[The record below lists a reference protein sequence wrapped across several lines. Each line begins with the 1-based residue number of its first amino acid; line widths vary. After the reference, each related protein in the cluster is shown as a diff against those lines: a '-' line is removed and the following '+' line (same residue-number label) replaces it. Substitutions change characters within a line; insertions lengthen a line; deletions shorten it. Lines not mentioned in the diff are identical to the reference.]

1 MDKEQLILIVDDEM
15 DICDMLVLM
24 LEYHGYKATAAPDQ
38 ETALHILS
46 STPVAL
52 IIMDVL
58 LSGSKGTD
66 LCLQLKQDP
75 ATSSIPVLMFSALSQ
90 SKHDCMAAGAD
101 DFIAKPFELKEIMAK
116 VDLFMRRKTV

>member
-1 MDKEQLILIVDDEM
+1 MEEEQHILIVDDEM
-15 DICDMLVLM
+15 DICDMLVMM
-24 LEYHGYKATAAPDQ
+24 LEYHGYKAVAAPDQ
-38 ETALHILS
+38 EAALYILS

-66 LCLQLKQDP
+66 LCQQLKKDTK
-75 ATSSIPVLMFSALSQ
+75 TSVIPVLMFSALSQ
-90 SKHDCMAAGAD
+90 AKHDCMAAGAD

-116 VDLFMRRKTV
+116 VDYFMGRRTG